1 MIKSFITKTR
11 WLVTIILLL
20 SLGIN
25 QMWGSSYSMTMDQ
38 NANGNNNVHI
48 TSTTANSYQDV
59 TYNTVTWRVA
69 WTGTG
74 KPTSGSKSQVQFGTK
89 DYPCSPVTIS
99 TSGIG
104 GTITSVSV
112 TCSGA
117 SSNDATVSV
126 SVGGTAY
133 KNGNNTSLSV
143 GTSLTAKTFSGTT
156 SGTITISISQT
167 TSKAIYVSGVSV
179 TYYPNTT
186 VTLDK
191 NGGDADGSATY
202 VYNATGPASFSGAT
216 RAGYNCTGYW
226 TDASSGSQVLTANG
240 SFSTPSRSGWYSSG
254 KWNRDNATGTLYARW
269 EAASSCG
276 VPTVGAPSNSS
287 VSVNTATVS
296 CTGITKNDC
305 DIAEWGFYYKTGS
318 SGVTTSDTKHQVS
331 AASSSTSVGS
341 YSWDMTSLTANTH
354 YYVKAYAIVDGV
366 TTLSSS
372 ETDFTTCKVAAPNHV
387 DITPTAE
394 AGNYGYRYTI
404 GETIKLTATAYSSAG
419 TGSPIASGNITSH
432 QWQKLVNSTWTDL
445 ANGTTDGVT
454 IAGATSANLSIAN
467 CKSSN
472 TGNYRCIIN
481 TGASCSTTSG
491 GYFVRVFTLNGNYYG
506 GGDWVENAI
515 VWTGEKTGVAT
526 VPLNANSIY
535 MFKVY
540 DNDQKTYG
548 SGTGNYIVQSGDSKN
563 CGSGDSDIRLFTGPE
578 GDYTFTVDIT
588 NADAGSPYVNVVTGY
603 PSVTHPV
610 AGYAYFE
617 KPSEWTNVYLY
628 WYTSDSYRLTDWNGT
643 PEITATAS
651 ICGTTY
657 YYAPIG
663 TTFSN
668 VIFKGNGSN
677 EWTTISTTGCSS
689 KYLDKTVYASP
700 SWATFY
706 KYSITFAGNGN
717 SGGSMTDV
725 EDICPGASE
734 TLAANGYT
742 KTGYNFSGWKTNV
755 AVTANGNSIAANGI
769 VPAGATISSIGS
781 NITLTAQW
789 TAKETTVTLDNQSA
803 TTAGASEITATYDAA
818 VPSIATNLPA
828 KTGYTFG
835 GYYTATGGGGTQ
847 YIKADG
853 TSAKNWDIEDATK
866 TLYAKW
872 TVKTTTVSFNQNS
885 GTGGQTSSLTAT
897 YGSAMPTPITKP
909 TRDGYIFDGYYES
922 TGGTGTK
929 YYNANGTSATNWDK
943 EDATWTLYAKWVD
956 KGCTTHAGT
965 NVTSGTTPSNQL
977 GPVDLY
983 YKYCTRQILYTKTDL
998 NLGATKKGTIKSIYF
1013 DYATAVAK
1021 KGSVKIYMA
1030 NTSLTALS
1038 TSNYVPFE
1046 SFTEVYDGSFN
1057 SASTGYQE
1065 IELTT
1070 SFEYNGLGNLVVL
1083 IDDNSGQYEL
1093 STNFNTHTATT
1104 TTGAQIYKQNDSSNE
1119 DPSTTNWSTYTAS
1132 NSRPNTKFCIQEAD
1146 MVEATVNWYV
1156 NGEIAHTQTD
1166 YEGTA
1171 LSDIPTPVSGDCDGV
1186 KVFKGWYSSEYTHAT
1201 DAPAYVSPTVIPTGG
1216 ANYYAVFA
1224 TETAG
1229 SDEYEYIGDAGM
1241 LETDKTY
1248 IFVSSKATGSAYALK
1263 SSDLP
1268 ANTTSGLT
1276 GTAVGVTISSG
1287 PKITTENTDLEFT
1300 CTTHAEDEIDELKI
1314 GSTSNYLRINGN
1326 GIGYGDARAYY
1337 DNTGLYG
1344 WNNNEDTWYDVYYN
1358 STSGEFEASASA
1370 SSRVYAF
1377 EKQTATYSNF
1387 STTCCTQRNI
1397 TLASSGS
1404 VTGGTF
1410 NSGGLAK
1417 ACATRSIT
1425 LTATPSNSG
1434 YVFNGWTVED
1444 GSSNNVTTTVL
1455 GSGHESD
1462 NPATM
1467 TMPDYNVT
1475 VTAAFSAI
1483 SSISVKTAPTKTV
1496 YLEGETFDPTGL
1508 VITATYAN
1516 SATVDVPYSGN
1527 EAAFTFSPT
1536 TATSLTTSNT
1546 AVTITYSGQ
1555 TVNQSITVYSVT
1567 MQALDE
1573 NGDAIRVGGPAAPT
1587 RDGATVTKAANVDN
1601 YVYKEWVVS
1610 GATLADGA
1618 NANQKIITDP
1628 TGAVTVT
1635 VKYYLPRVVKWMVN
1649 GEEWKPYTD
1658 TGSGTDGTA
1667 EVARGAQWKT
1677 LTLPT
1682 DPNPLNDEGCGDKF
1696 IGWTNAE
1703 ISGQLDKDDDAAAIS
1718 TLVDSNLLNSA
1729 NKSGKTK
1736 TINANPYIFY
1746 AVFAD
1751 YVE

>member
-11 WLVTIILLL
+11 WLVTIILLTTL
-20 SLGIN
+20 SISYA
-25 QMWGSSYSMTMDQ
+25 WGSSYSVTMDQ
-38 NANGNNNVHI
+38 NAKGNNNVHI
-48 TSTTANSYQDV
+48 TTTTANSYQDV
-59 TYNTVTWRVA
+59 TYSTITWRVA
-69 WTGTG
+69 WAGTG
-74 KPTSGSKSQVQFGTK
+74 APGQGSKSQVQFGTGST
-89 DYPCSPVTIS
+89 PCSSITIS
-99 TSGIG
+99 TSGIS

-112 TCSGA
+112 TCGGA
-117 SSNDATVSV
+117 SSNNATVGV
-126 SVGGTAY
+126 SVGGTAL

-143 GTSLTAKTFSGTT
+143 GTTVNAKTFSGTA
-156 SGTITISISQT
+156 SGTITISISQS

-186 VTLDK
+186 VALDK

-240 SFSTPSRSGWYSSG
+240 SFSTSSRSGWYSSG

-276 VPTVGAPSNSS
+276 TPTVGAPSNSS

-305 DIAEWGFYYKTGS
+305 DIEEWGFYYKTGS

-419 TGSPIASGNITSH
+419 TGSPIAAANITGY

-454 IAGATSANLSIAN
+454 IAGATSANLSIAT

-548 SGTGNYIVQSGDSKN
+548 SGTGNYIVQSGDNKD

-610 AGYAYFE
+610 AGYSYFE
-617 KPSEWTNVYLY
+617 KPSDWTNVYLY
-628 WYTSDSYRLTDWNGT
+628 WYTSDSYRLTDWNGA

-668 VIFKGNGSN
+668 VIFKGNGTN
-677 EWTTISTTGCSS
+677 QWTTISTTGCSS

-818 VPSIATNLPA
+818 VPTIAANLPV

-835 GYYTATGGGGTQ
+835 GYYTAVDGGGTK
-847 YIKADG
+847 YINADG
-853 TSAKNWDIEDATK
+853 SSAKNWDIEDATK

-872 TVKTTTVSFNQNS
+872 TVKTTTVSFNQN
-885 GTGGQTSSLTAT
+885 GGDGGQTSSLTAT

-909 TRDGYIFDGYYES
+909 TKDGYRFDGYYES
-922 TGGTGTK
+922 SGGTGTK
-929 YYNANGTSATNWDK
+929 YYNADGTSATNWDK

-956 KGCTTHAGT
+956 KGCTDKGGT
-965 NVTSGTTPSNQL
+965 NVISGSTTSNTL
-977 GPVDLY
+977 GPVAIY
-983 YKYCTRQILYTKTDL
+983 NKYSTRQILYTKTDL
-998 NLGATKKGTIKSIYF
+998 DLAVGKKGTIKSIYF
-1013 DYATAVAK
+1013 DYSGDDMAARKIT
-1021 KGSVKIYMA
+1021 IYMA
-1030 NTSLTALS
+1030 NSALTALS
-1038 TSNYVPFE
+1038 TSNYVPYS
-1046 SFTEVYDGSFN
+1046 SFTQVYTSTTWTC
-1057 SASTGYQE
+1057 SAGWNE
-1065 IELTT
+1065 ITLDTP
-1070 SFEYNGLGNLVVL
+1070 FEYNGVGNLVVL
-1083 IDDNSGQYEL
+1083 IDDNTGSYEF
-1093 STNFNTHTATT
+1093 SKYFNTHTANT
-1104 TTGAQIYKQNDSSNE
+1104 TTGAQIYKNSDTSPGE
-1119 DPSTTNWSTYTAS
+1119 DPSTTNWTTYTLS
-1132 NSRPNTKFCIQEAD
+1132 NSRPKTKFCIEVSD
-1146 MVEATVNWYV
+1146 MEEYTVNWHV
-1156 NGEIAHTQTD
+1156 NGTIEHSQTG
-1166 YEGTA
+1166 YEGTT
-1171 LSDIPTPVSGDCDGV
+1171 LTSIPTPVSGDCDGEKEFV
-1186 KVFKGWYSSEYTHAT
+1186 GWYSDEYTHAT
-1201 DAPAYVSPTVIPTGG
+1201 DAPDFVEPEVIPNGG
-1216 ANYYAVFA
+1216 ADYYAVFA
-1224 TETAG
+1224 TAG
-1229 SDEYEYIGDAGM
+1229 SSSTATFPASDLAGLTEDDTYWMWTHDASGI
-1241 LETDKTY
+1241 EFWIEGTRYTSKTPY
-1248 IFVSSKATGSAYALK
+1248 TFSINANGSADLVAPNNILMTAVDVTITESTYKVNSVSSGWSLSTDG
-1263 SSDLP
+1263 
-1268 ANTTSGLT
+1268 TSQSIT
-1276 GTAVGVTISSG
+1276 SSG
-1287 PKITTENTDLEFT
+1287 SRFLEMNATTDYQIRITTFT
-1300 CTTHAEDEIDELKI
+1300 
-1314 GSTSNYLRINGN
+1314 
-1326 GIGYGDARAYY
+1326 
-1337 DNTGLYG
+1337 
-1344 WNNNEDTWYDVYYN
+1344 V
-1358 STSGEFEASASA
+1358 
-1370 SSRVYAF
+1370 
-1377 EKQTATYSNF
+1377 TYKPYTNF

-1410 NSGGLAK
+1410 NSGGVAK
-1417 ACATRSIT
+1417 ACATREIT

-1434 YVFNGWTVED
+1434 YVFNGWTVTN
-1444 GSSNNVTTTVL
+1444 SSTSANVTTTVL
-1455 GSGHESD
+1455 GAGHAND

-1483 SSISVKTAPTKTV
+1483 SGISVKTAPTKTV

-1527 EAAFTFSPT
+1527 EALFILSPT
-1536 TATSLTTSNT
+1536 TATALTTENAS
-1546 AVTITYSGQ
+1546 VSITYNGQ
-1555 TVNQSITVYSVT
+1555 TTSQSITVYSVT
-1567 MQALDE
+1567 LQALDE

-1587 RDGATVTKAANVDN
+1587 RDGTTVTKAANVDN